1 MEQLRVLAGEPL
13 LVIDFRYH
21 LVSLIA
27 VFLAIALGIVIGT
40 TQLNGKVLDDLRG
53 QVSSLEQD
61 KRSLEDNTQQ
71 LQAQQ
76 DDAQAFTAAVA
87 PALVHGS
94 LTGRSVA
101 LVITDDQVSSDTVD
115 EVTALIGQAG
125 GTVTGT
131 IRLRPAYTDPAAAA
145 RIQAYVTGPGL
156 PAGFSPPATGDG
168 AQALAALLAAVL
180 VRHPGGTGPGT
191 AATASVLAGLAAL
204 DVLTQVSPQV
214 APADHAVV
222 LTAGGGSGADR
233 TAPLVDLAAAL
244 DAAGSGT
251 VVAGTADAAGP
262 GGLVAAVRADPA
274 VSAAVSTVDDVGTTA
289 GRVSTVLALPRERA
303 GRSGRYGTADGDQ
316 PVPAVPGSTP

>member
-1 MEQLRVLAGEPL
+1 
-13 LVIDFRYH
+13 VIGFRYH

-27 VFLAIALGIVIGT
+27 VFLAVALGLVLGSTTLGT
-40 TQLNGKVLDDLRG
+40 PLPAAGAAAAPAQTALQDQARRLGA
-53 QVSSLEQD
+53 QVAAGERFD
-61 KRSLEDNTQQ
+61 
-71 LQAQQ
+71 
-76 DDAQAFTAAVA
+76 AAVA
-87 PALVHGS
+87 PALVRGA
-94 LTGRSVA
+94 LTGRRVL
-101 LVITDDQVSSDTVD
+101 LVLAADAVPA
-115 EVTALIGQAG
+115 TAVEQLTTLVGQAG

-156 PAGFSPPATGDG
+156 PAGFTPPATGDG